1 MQPDAD
7 VDMQRTVDQQDN
19 HDVLRAGIAQ
29 MLPELRAAAR
39 LLTASRAEADDL
51 VQEAV
56 LRMLRG
62 MDGFVT
68 IPDRA
73 DDVGAGLRPWGLA
86 ILRNTFR
93 EGWRRRR
100 REQAHLAAQP
110 REEEGRSGGQET
122 ATRMRDLARALAT
135 LSPALREALVLVGAQ
150 GLSHE
155 QAAAICAVPVGTM
168 KARVSRARRQ
178 LALTLGAVMD

>member
-1 MQPDAD
+1 MQWL
-7 VDMQRTVDQQDN
+7 VERQDN
-19 HDVLRAGIAQ
+19 SDVLRPAIAQ
-29 MLPELRAAAR
+29 LLPELRAAAR

-62 MDGFVT
+62 LESFAVPDGFVG
-68 IPDRA
+68 DVNDALRA
-73 DDVGAGLRPWGLA
+73 WGIA
-86 ILRNTFR
+86 VLRNAFR

-100 REQAHLAAQP
+100 RELAHLQAEP
-110 REEEGRSGGQET
+110 PSEEGRSGGQET
-122 ATRMRDLARALAT
+122 ASRMRDLARALSA
-135 LSPALREALVLVGAQ
+135 LPPPLREALVLVGAQ

-155 QAAAICAVPVGTM
+155 EAAAICEVPVGTM

-178 LALTLGAVMD
+178 LAKSLGAVMV